1 MTAST
6 KCSTQDEAVK
16 TLGTS
21 DQVHR
26 SNYIYMIMAK
36 AFGAVDETFQLR
48 GGSTDLQE
56 HDPHP
61 APLWQAACGQVVE
74 RLLQFLFSCP
84 GQLNK

>member
-36 AFGAVDETFQLR
+36 AFGAVDEIFQLR
-48 GGSTDLQE
+48 GGSTDLHE

-61 APLWQAACGQVVE
+61 VPLWQAACGQVVE
-74 RLLQFLFSCP
+74 RLLQFLDCYFC
-84 GQLNK
+84 